1 MTLCTDELDSVWI
14 NEMIHQ
20 ANVLG
25 KRSNNGFKKEAWAA
39 VLTNLNSIPGCEFN
53 MMQLKSRNA
62 AMRENFSV
70 VWSMAN
76 ASGMGFERTRSLVVC
91 VSTTWEAFLQGKSD
105 EIKKWRNKPF
115 PLFTLCE
122 TLYSGTLAKGKHVL
136 ASNVPIF
143 HIPCHLLD
151 SDVKSSHAPLDDD
164 IASDDGED
172 EPPQEINDDNESE
185 TAQER
190 VPQQTH
196 RRVSLDESPPK
207 RKRQSVATVLAAELR
222 AQNDTMSQELALF
235 SKAIMNSSKTDTDS
249 VVEDAIELL
258 QTEFEYIL
266 VEAEMLSAIEV
277 LANVWKA
284 KIFLKL
290 RGNLREAWLR
300 NQCRIMS
307 SCDEV

>member
-1 MTLCTDELDSVWI
+1 MEEQTV
-14 NEMIHQ
+14 
-20 ANVLG
+20 
-25 KRSNNGFKKEAWAA
+25 
-39 VLTNLNSIPGCEFN
+39 
-53 MMQLKSRNA
+53 
-62 AMRENFSV
+62 
-70 VWSMAN
+70 
-76 ASGMGFERTRSLVVC
+76 
-91 VSTTWEAFLQGKSD
+91 
-105 EIKKWRNKPF
+105 PF
-115 PLFTLCE
+115 VYTVRDIIL
-122 TLYSGTLAKGKHVL
+122 
-136 ASNVPIF
+136 
-143 HIPCHLLD
+143 

-249 VVEDAIELL
+249 AVEDAIELL

-277 LANVWKA
+277 LAN
-284 KIFLKL
+284 
-290 RGNLREAWLR
+290 
-300 NQCRIMS
+300 
-307 SCDEV
+307 